1 MKLNTGFRACA
12 VASFLACAVV
22 CSASAV
28 TLVENGVAK
37 AEVVLPADAWP
48 VEKEAAKEFVFL
60 VKKAS
65 GAVIPMAK
73 PGIVREGFAHVLI
86 GRAAGLAKSAP
97 FAGRVVGNDRELRIA
112 GGDGSGATR
121 LDSTPCGTLFAVYEF
136 AERELGAKFLWP
148 DERYGIVTDS
158 KSTIV
163 VEGSYD
169 YNPPFE
175 NVTIRALPVSWTRR
189 AARACA
195 RRPNYANT
203 KYGGHA
209 FVDWWKRYGK
219 EHPDFFE
226 MVKGRRNVRAGA
238 SMCVA
243 NPVFHEEI
251 VRIWREA
258 RAREPGK
265 AFAINCCE
273 NDTKGGCT
281 CPMCIAWNDP
291 EADPKDASERY
302 AHFYKAVYELA
313 AKTDPSVRVYGYAYS
328 NYVNPPRLLS
338 LPENV
343 FISFV
348 PAPLLPYT
356 AEARQ
361 KVLGDAVK
369 WQQVGCTLSYRPN
382 LYDGYAMPEDI
393 STDYYAEF
401 QTMRRGR
408 MKSID
413 IDGPNK
419 SFATQGPFLYILS
432 RMMVHPEY
440 SLERLKDEYYSAFGA
455 AKGAVRDYWE
465 FWNRYA
471 LDNADMFHEIPK
483 KYNPLRH
490 RIFFGFHYAFYAH
503 RLFPDEVLAKGEPFL
518 ERAREAA
525 RNSPDD
531 LARVEFL
538 AAGLAHARLCSRAC
552 AVFADG
558 KSTTEARLSVQKAVR
573 DFRRDSLPAWA
584 ADVAYFTKH
593 GKNEEVAWTF
603 DTFNPERKLALPIEW
618 RLMLD
623 PEDAG
628 AAKGYGEY
636 AFDDSEWRMIDT
648 DRHLEQQGIEE
659 GYRNAWYRTKVQV
672 PSKFIHQRCVVRL
685 GAVDESC
692 DLYVNGRKAGSFR
705 YNQATD
711 PGSWERPMEFDITE
725 FIPSDGKIVIAVKVI
740 NEVRGG
746 GLWRP
751 SELRFFKP
759 DKSAKERK

>member
-1 MKLNTGFRACA
+1 MKLQGFVHFAGA
-12 VASFLACAVV
+12 FFFTFAAMMPAEAVV
-22 CSASAV
+22 
-28 TLVENGVAK
+28 LVENGVAK
-37 AEVVLPADAWP
+37 AEIVVPANAWP
-48 VEKEAAKEFVFL
+48 VEKEAAKELAFL

-65 GAVIPMAK
+65 GAALP
-73 PGIVREGFAHVLI
+73 IVKQGAEKRGGRIVLI
-86 GRAAGLAKSAP
+86 GRAAALGDFAP
-97 FAGRVVGNDRELRIA
+97 FAGRVAAEGNILKIA
-112 GGDGSGATR
+112 GGDGPGPLR
-121 LDSTPCGTLFAVYEF
+121 FDSTPCGTLFAVYEF
-136 AERELGAKFLWP
+136 AERELGARFLWP
-148 DERYGIVTDS
+148 DEKYGIVTER
-158 KSTIV
+158 KSTIAAD
-163 VEGSYD
+163 GSYG

-175 NVTIRALPVSWTRR
+175 NVTIRGFPVSWVRR

-209 FVDWWKRYGK
+209 FVDWWKRYG
-219 EHPDFFE
+219 EAHPDFFE

-243 NPVFHEEI
+243 NPAFHEEI

-281 CPMCIAWNDP
+281 CPMCTAWNDP

-328 NYVNPPRLLS
+328 NYVNPPRLLK

-343 FISFV
+343 FISYV

-356 AEARQ
+356 AEAKA

-369 WQQVGCTLSYRPN
+369 WQKTGCTLIYRPN
-382 LYDGYAMPEDI
+382 LFDGYAMPEDI
-393 STDYYAEF
+393 SSDYYAEF

-408 MKSID
+408 MKSVD

-432 RMMVHPEY
+432 RMMAHPDY

-503 RLFPDEVLAKGEPFL
+503 RLFPDEILAKGEPFL
-518 ERAREAA
+518 ERARAAA

-558 KSTTEARLSVQKAVR
+558 KSSTEARLNAQKAVR
-573 DFRRDSLPAWA
+573 DFRRDSLPEWA
-584 ADVAYFTKH
+584 ADVAYFTRH

-628 AAKGYGEY
+628 AAKGYGDA

-648 DRHLEQQGIEE
+648 DRHLEQQGIEP
-659 GYRNAWYRTKVQV
+659 GYRNAWYRTKVDM
-672 PSKFIHQRCVVRL
+672 PKKFIGQRCVLRL
-685 GAVDESC
+685 GGVDESC
-692 DLYVNGRKAGSFR
+692 DLYVNGHKAGSFR

-725 FIPSDGKIVIAVKVI
+725 FVPEDGKVVIAVKVI
-740 NEVRGG
+740 NEVLGG

-751 SELRFFKP
+751 SELRFFKS
-759 DKSAKERK
+759 DKSAKEKK